1 MFDQLKW
8 YFVNIGL
15 KKYAPVGA
23 MAALAALGTFMAAH
37 AGMLEQYGVTY
48 GDWLI
53 LSKMPTQPSGPCL
66 LIEMDTL
73 SKAAIA
79 GVFAL
84 VAMMTRATEHHVATA
99 IKPPVEGGQRSTDP
113 PAATPPQGA

>member
-1 MFDQLKW
+1 MIDKLKD
-8 YFVNIGL
+8 YLVNAVL
-15 KKYAPVGA
+15 TKYAPMGA

-48 GDWLI
+48 GDWLDLI
-53 LSKMPTQPSGPCL
+53 KMPTQPSGPCL

-79 GVFAL
+79 GIIAAVGII
-84 VAMMTRATEHHVATA
+84 MRATEHHTATA
-99 IKPPVEGGQRSTDP
+99 IQTLK
-113 PAATPPQGA
+113 QGEQTNG